1 MISED
6 TPEADS
12 AEMWEWKHDQLRE
25 QYDALVISHGNLQAS
40 NTRLYNRISE
50 LTEKVERLT
59 GSMTIA
65 QLRNAGYNVHIEED

>member
-12 AEMWEWKHDQLRE
+12 AEMWEWKHDQLRA
-25 QYDALVISHGNLQAS
+25 QYDALVINNGNLQAS
-40 NTRLYNRISE
+40 NTRLYNRISD
-50 LTEKVERLT
+50 LTDKLERLT

-65 QLRNAGYNVHIEED
+65 QLRDAGYNVHIEED

>member
-1 MISED
+1 MITED

-25 QYDALVISHGNLQAS
+25 QYDALVINNGNLQAS
-40 NTRLYNRISE
+40 NTRLYNRISD
-50 LTEKVERLT
+50 LTDKLERLT

-65 QLRNAGYNVHIEED
+65 QLRDAGYNVHIEED